1 MCSIM
6 KTTNKIKKKH
16 SVLLIGALI
25 STGAVLIIAAV
36 FAIGIY
42 LGFQTHS
49 GNRINTRILSFLKQ
63 SGVDSCSL
71 KNARF
76 TPWRG
81 LEVDSLEVSTRVNKE
96 LIVKSS
102 IDTLVIRYDI
112 KTVLKYLYRYR
123 KAILYAAFSGD
134 TSITPLNKKIL
145 VSEILP
151 LIDNI
156 HAKGKRVEFTN
167 VITRETYTIDRF
179 ILNTQTSGWFNTQ
192 RSGHIESE
200 TLQYG
205 KWSIQNAMTTLQLKG
220 DSIGVNITRASFL
233 KGYLV
238 LDAWIGLSPLRIKTL
253 TIKGDSLSIDEYC
266 AIRKKY
272 NGNISGL
279 ADLTMSFTDSPI
291 MPDSLHGNGQLTMKK
306 VLLRNLPLQKALVNL
321 IGFPQLAHIPFD
333 SIRTDYSMQP
343 GMQFKSVMKGTGPV
357 LQFTSSGPIY
367 LDGRLEQ
374 QIDGKLTKEFVET
387 LPGIISESMEP
398 TPDNGRKF
406 KCRIYGSIDH
416 PKMSLSKESL
426 QKAFMGAFDSVKKS
440 IEEVFK

>member
-1 MCSIM
+1 MM
-6 KTTNKIKKKH
+6 KSTTKNKKKH
-16 SVLLIGALI
+16 SLLFFCALIISGFVLLF
-25 STGAVLIIAAV
+25 TAVI
-36 FAIGIY
+36 AIGIY

-49 GNRINTRILSFLKQ
+49 DIRINNKITELLKQ

-71 KNARF
+71 KSTRF

-81 LEVDSLEVSTRVNKE
+81 LEVDSLYFSAPMNNE
-96 LIVKSS
+96 LYVKSS
-102 IDTLVIRYDI
+102 IDTLGIRYDI
-112 KTVLKYLYRYR
+112 KTVLKYVYRYR
-123 KAILYAAFSGD
+123 KTILHSVVSGD
-134 TSITPLNKKIL
+134 FTIGPFNNKML

-156 HAKGKRVEFTN
+156 HAKGKNVEFTN
-167 VITRETYTIDRF
+167 VITHESFTIDKF
-179 ILNTQTSGWFNTQ
+179 ILNTRTSGWINPQ
-192 RSGHIESE
+192 RNGHIESE
-200 TLQYG
+200 MLQYG
-205 KWSIQNAMTTLQLKG
+205 KWSIRKAVAELQLKG
-220 DSIGVNITRASFL
+220 DSISVNITKASFL
-233 KGYLV
+233 KGYLT
-238 LDAWIGLSPLRIKTL
+238 LDTWIGMSPLRIKTL
-253 TIKGDSLSIDEYC
+253 NIKGDSLSIDEYC

-272 NGNISGL
+272 MGNISGI
-279 ADLTMSFTDSPI
+279 ADLSMSFENSPI
-291 MPDSLHGNGQLTMKK
+291 IPDSLHGNGRLTMKK
-306 VLLRNLPLQKALVNL
+306 VLLRDLPVQKALVNL
-321 IGFPQLAHIPFD
+321 IGFPQLANTPFD
-333 SIRTDYSMQP
+333 SIRTDYTMKP

-357 LQFTSSGPIY
+357 FQFTSTGPIY
-367 LDGRLEQ
+367 VDGRLEQ